1 MLQNQMEKA
10 PSQRLHEI
18 VAAIPAGE
26 VSSTARRCGLNVRY
40 LMKMRGEV
48 VNVGIDTFAK
58 LCAGMGRSADDLLGL
73 SPPDPSR
80 ASESALRAAEAD
92 AARAHKRIERAL
104 QLLQGPDASA
114 PSKRQPTP
122 RPGKAGLP

>member
-1 MLQNQMEKA
+1 MLTSPMEKA
-10 PSQRLHEI
+10 PSERLHEV

-26 VSSTARRCGLNVRY
+26 VSATARRSGLNVRY

-48 VNVGIDTFAK
+48 VNVGIDTLAK
-58 LCAGMGRSADDLLGL
+58 LCKGLNRSADDLLGL

-80 ASESALRAAEAD
+80 TSEANVRAAEAD

-104 QLLQGPDASA
+104 RLLQGPAASK
-114 PSKRQPTP
+114 PPKHQP
-122 RPGKAGLP
+122 